1 MSKALFADGVRPRQ
15 GPVRAQAHLLSDE
28 DVLDA
33 IRGEPPATPDW
44 SPSRARNAGQQWRAD
59 RYHAGVRG
67 VAQARDAGDTDAL
80 RGSLVDLAAARPVVG
95 RCRHHA
101 PGLQPPDRRVTA
113 MRCRRDRSR

>member
-1 MSKALFADGVRPRQ
+1 MSKALFAAGVRPRQ

-59 RYHAGVRG
+59 RYHRRSG

-80 RGSLVDLAAARPVVG
+80 RGSLVDLAAA
-95 RCRHHA
+95 A
-101 PGLQPPDRRVTA
+101 LWWADAVTTHQA
-113 MRCRRDRSR
+113 SNHRIAA